1 MTTVMMQ
8 AHGTDTIVLKEGNK
22 YGSAFRYNKI
32 DYEKDCYNG
41 RCYLLDESRSF
52 NSQVAREGGLVRR
65 RISRVAYE
73 EAKAAAIK
81 EVEQAAALAEAAKG
95 TQEEWEKALDLFGE
109 YLTEEQ
115 EEPKRQKV
123 REPYTR
129 EEIEVVYDKHIEAE
143 VKHWGEHS
151 FWANMA
157 RETKAKRLEEFDA
170 GKVVKVYSSEYHAD
184 GMDWADNYY
193 SDGTTDKSCYGY
205 SD

>member
-1 MTTVMMQ
+1 MAAVMMQ
-8 AHGTDTIVLKEGNK
+8 AHGTETMIAKDGNE
-22 YGSAFRYNKI
+22 YSTDFRYKNV
-32 DYEKDCYNG
+32 DYEQNEYNG
-41 RCYLLDESRSF
+41 RCYFLDESRSF

-65 RISRVAYE
+65 RISRAAYE
-73 EAKAAAIK
+73 EARAAAIK
-81 EVEQAAALAEAAKG
+81 AVEQA
-95 TQEEWEKALDLFGE
+95 QEEWEKVLDLFGE
-109 YLTEEQ
+109 YLTGEQ

-129 EEIEVVYDKHIEAE
+129 EELEAVYDKKIEAE

-151 FWANMA
+151 FWVNKA
-157 RETKAKRLEEFDA
+157 REVKAKSLEEFDA
-170 GKVVKVYSSEYHAD
+170 GKVVGVYSDEYHAD